1 MACRVEKEKLD
12 SFNLPFYAPSVDEVR
27 DVIRQSQAFDLIHIH
42 LFESYWDP
50 HDDIEVA
57 VDLIHVQLFESN
69 WDPHDDIEDD
79 GDLVLNGVRSG
90 VSVTKSIKAVIGPLI
105 AHHFGEHVLDDLLE
119 LYAKN
124 VVVHLQKVKTKYP
137 VNVVSL
143 KAITRAPKNQQ
154 ASDKY
159 YSGFTHGHHFM

>member
-1 MACRVEKEKLD
+1 MHGTMAQGRVEKEKLD

-27 DVIRQSQAFDLIHIH
+27 DVIRQSQAFDVTHI
-42 LFESYWDP
+42 
-50 HDDIEVA
+50 
-57 VDLIHVQLFESN
+57 QLFESN
-69 WDPHDDIEDD
+69 WDPHDDTEDD